1 MIRDLEFPVL
11 GYHGTNLTAA
21 EKILKD
27 GFRPSTNKYDWL
39 GRGVYFFQDA
49 PDRAWDWAYQHTQRK
64 YPNDSPAV
72 ICSRLRLKN
81 CIDLFDSLPNTGWPL
96 LIKETYNELLISHGN
111 SLPQQQGLRHGL
123 DRLVIDSMIDAL
135 EGDGYTIGVIRSV
148 FLEGELI
155 FPTSALSQKGHV
167 QIAIRDLTLI
177 EDSWLFNTEEN

>member
-11 GYHGTNLTAA
+11 GYHGTRLTLAQ
-21 EKILKD
+21 EILSN
-27 GFRPSTNKYDWL
+27 GFHPSANDYDWL
-39 GRGVYFFQDA
+39 GGGIYFFQDA
-49 PDRAWDWAYQHTQRK
+49 PDRAWDWACQHTQRK

-111 SLPQQQGLRHGL
+111 SLPRQQGLRHGL
-123 DRLVIDSMIDAL
+123 DRLVIDSMINAL
-135 EGDGYTIGVIRSV
+135 ESHLYIGVIRSV
-148 FLEGELI
+148 FLEGEMI
-155 FPTSALSQKGHV
+155 FPASALSQKGHV

-177 EDSWLFNTEEN
+177 EDSWLLNTGDN